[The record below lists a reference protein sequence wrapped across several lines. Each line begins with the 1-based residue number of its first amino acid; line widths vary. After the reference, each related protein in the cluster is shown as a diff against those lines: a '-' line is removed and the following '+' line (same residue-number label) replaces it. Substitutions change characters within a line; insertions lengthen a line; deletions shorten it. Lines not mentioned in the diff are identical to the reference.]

1 VAHYLTVLG
10 ATLAATGPIFFL
22 ILLGIVLKRFGL
34 MDDRFIA
41 MSSRLVFTVCLPV
54 LLFTTII
61 KIDLS
66 KTLDWSLVGFSL
78 AATIGAF
85 LLSWL
90 VAMLWVNP
98 RSDRG
103 VFVQGAFRGN
113 LAVIGIALA
122 ASAYGESGLAIAS
135 LLMAAMTILYNIL
148 AVIVLSFYADAGS
161 FSWRSTLK
169 GIAGNPLILSIVAA
183 LIVAALRIPLPDV
196 AINTGSYLGSMA
208 LPLAVLGSGAGL
220 SLSALTDSSYATGLC
235 LALKLAVIPLVF
247 TVLAWWLG
255 FEGSTLG
262 VVFLLLAS
270 PTAAASFV
278 MAQSMGGNAT
288 LAANIVMTTTLGS
301 IVTTSV
307 GLFVLKASGIA

>member
-1 VAHYLTVLG
+1 VAHYLTVFG
-10 ATLAATGPIFFL
+10 ATLAATGPIFLL
-22 ILLGIVLKRFGL
+22 ILLGIALKRFGL
-34 MDDRFIA
+34 MDERFIA

-61 KIDLS
+61 RIDLA
-66 KTLDWSLVGFSL
+66 KTLDWSVLGFGI

-90 VAMLWVNP
+90 VAVMWV
-98 RSDRG
+98 RTRIDRG

-113 LAVIGIALA
+113 LAVIGIALS

-148 AVIVLSFYADAGS
+148 AVVVLSFYAGES
-161 FSWRSTLK
+161 TFSWHGTFK
-169 GIAGNPLILSIVAA
+169 GIASNPLILSIVAA
-183 LIVAALRIPLPDV
+183 LFVTAFQIPLPGV
-196 AINTGSYLGSMA
+196 AISTGAYLGSMA

-220 SLSALTDSSYATGLC
+220 SLKVLTDTSYATGLC
-235 LALKLAVIPLVF
+235 LALKLAVIPFVF
-247 TVLAWWLG
+247 TLLAWWLG
-255 FEGSTLG
+255 FVGPTLG
-262 VVFLLLAS
+262 VLFLLLAS

-301 IVTTSV
+301 IVTTSI
-307 GLFVLKASGIA
+307 GLFVLKAIGVA

>member
-1 VAHYLTVLG
+1 VTHYLSVLG

-66 KTLDWSLVGFSL
+66 KTLDWSLLGFSL
-78 AATIGAF
+78 AATVGAF
-85 LLSWL
+85 VLSWL
-90 VAMLWVNP
+90 TAVLWVRP
-98 RSDRG
+98 RADRG
-103 VFVQGAFRGN
+103 VFAQGAFRGN

-122 ASAYGESGLAIAS
+122 ASAYGDSGLAIAS
-135 LLMAAMTILYNIL
+135 LLMAGMTILYNVF
-148 AVIVLSFYADAGS
+148 AVIVLSFYAGEGT

-169 GIAGNPLILSIVAA
+169 GIATNPLILSIVAA
-183 LIVAALRIPLPDV
+183 LCVAALRIPLPNMV
-196 AINTGSYLGSMA
+196 INTGAYLGSMA

-220 SLSALTDSSYATGLC
+220 SLKVLSNSSYATGLC
-235 LALKLAVIPLVF
+235 LALKLVVIPFSF

-255 FEGSTLG
+255 FEGPTLG
-262 VVFLLLAS
+262 VLFLLLAS

-301 IVTTSV
+301 IVTTSI
-307 GLFVLKASGIA
+307 GLFVLKATGVA